1 MYCPGDSPQ
10 GVAVSYRE
18 YDFGHLDFTFG
29 VKEELRMYLMKMLRL

>member
-1 MYCPGDSPQ
+1 MCCPCRWPQ